1 MNGVKYYRIKKGLK
15 QKELCR
21 MADITLFTLV
31 RMEHADRDSVG
42 KLLAEH
48 YRRVRIV
55 LDAPVDELLREDLPE
70 VEEGTHVR
78 NMRPSG
84 SECPENC
91 LAVYRQAHHLTLRD
105 VAAMLGVSHE
115 SVRLACREKQA
126 PAAYIARLAALEHLS
141 EAEFRA
147 KYRKEAP

>member
-105 VAAMLGVSHE
+105 VELKDLTPAA
-115 SVRLACREKQA
+115 RPAWREKQA

>member
-1 MNGVKYYRIKKGLK
+1 MNGVKYYRIKRGLR

-21 MADITLFTLV
+21 MAGISLFTLV

-84 SECPENC
+84 SECADNC
-91 LAVYRQAHHLTLRD
+91 LAVYRQAHHLPLHGPHRWRGP
-105 VAAMLGVSHE
+105 GVPLSPRLFA
-115 SVRLACREKQA
+115 VRGENPVVFVEGVPLPSA
-126 PAAYIARLAALEHLS
+126 PGGGV
-141 EAEFRA
+141 
-147 KYRKEAP
+147 

>member
-1 MNGVKYYRIKKGLK
+1 
-15 QKELCR
+15 
-21 MADITLFTLV
+21 
-31 RMEHADRDSVG
+31 MEHADRDSVG

-84 SECPENC
+84 SECADNC
-91 LAVYRQAHHLTLRD
+91 LAVYRQAHHLTLREE
-105 VAAMLGVSHE
+105 AAMLGVSHE
-115 SVRLACREKQA
+115 SVRLACGSGRPRPHTSPGWPHWK
-126 PAAYIARLAALEHLS
+126 IS
-141 EAEFRA
+141 
-147 KYRKEAP
+147 RKRNFMRSIERRRRKRGGTPL

>member
-1 MNGVKYYRIKKGLK
+1 MNGVKYYRIKRGLR

-21 MADITLFTLV
+21 MAGISLFTLV

-84 SECPENC
+84 SECADNC
-91 LAVYRQAHHLTLRD
+91 LAVYRQAHHLTLRE
-105 VAAMLGVSHE
+105 VAACWVCPMRA
-115 SVRLACREKQA
+115 SVWPAGSGRPR
-126 PAAYIARLAALEHLS
+126 AAYIARLAALENIS
-141 EAEFRA
+141 ETEFYE
-147 KYRKEAP
+147 KYRKEAA

>member
-1 MNGVKYYRIKKGLK
+1 
-15 QKELCR
+15 
-21 MADITLFTLV
+21 
-31 RMEHADRDSVG
+31 MEHADRNSVG

-48 YRRVRIV
+48 YRRARIA
-55 LDAPVDELLREDLPE
+55 LDVPVDELLREDLPE

-91 LAVYRQAHHLTLRD
+91 LAVYRQAHHLTLREL
-105 VAAMLGVSHE
+105 AAMLGVSHE

-126 PAAYIARLAALEHLS
+126 PAAHIARLAALEHLP

>member
-1 MNGVKYYRIKKGLK
+1 
-15 QKELCR
+15 
-21 MADITLFTLV
+21 
-31 RMEHADRDSVG
+31 MEHADRDSVG

-84 SECPENC
+84 SECADNC
-91 LAVYRQAHHLTLRD
+91 LAVYRQAHHLTLRE

-115 SVRLACREKQA
+115 SVRLACREQQA
-126 PAAYIARLAALEHLS
+126 PGRIHRPVG
-141 EAEFRA
+141 RTG
-147 KYRKEAP
+147 KYLGNGIL

>member
-21 MADITLFTLV
+21 KADITLFTLV
-31 RMEHADRDSVG
+31 RMEHADRNSVG

-48 YRRVRIV
+48 YRRARIA
-55 LDAPVDELLREDLPE
+55 LDVPVDELLREDLPE

-91 LAVYRQAHHLTLRD
+91 LAVYRQAHHLTLREL
-105 VAAMLGVSHE
+105 AAMGTRAAILGKALYTG
-115 SVRLACREKQA
+115 RLDLRTVIQEVGAC
-126 PAAYIARLAALEHLS
+126 
-141 EAEFRA
+141 
-147 KYRKEAP
+147 